1 MATKKKS
8 PAKSTSKK
16 GAKTPVK
23 SDRWK
28 SKKGTKGKKPRKL
41 GGWWLIANIF
51 AFGLVIGTAIV
62 IYFGPTPDRTPPPEP
77 VTPTREV
84 TIYFGSTD
92 GETLRGVERTVDEGI
107 LSNEIAGAVELLL
120 GGPNS
125 IGSKSGSKKLE
136 RTVPTGTR
144 LLGVRVTGSTA
155 VVNLSRELIT
165 GHGGGTSAEMQT
177 VYSIVNTVALG
188 WPEVRDVQLLVEG
201 NRVDTVA
208 GHIDIKQPIRP
219 NRAVNTD

>member
-8 PAKSTSKK
+8 PAKPIKK
-16 GAKTPVK
+16 GAKAPAK

-28 SKKGTKGKKPRKL
+28 SKKSKKKPRKL
-41 GGWWLIANIF
+41 GGWWIIINIF
-51 AFGLVIGTAIV
+51 SFGLIIGTGLV
-62 IYFGPTPDRTPPPEP
+62 IYFGPTPDRTPPPVP

-120 GGPNS
+120 QGP
-125 IGSKSGSKKLE
+125 GSGNRKIE
-136 RTVPTGTR
+136 RTVPAGTR

-155 VVNLSRELIT
+155 VVNLSREL
-165 GHGGGTSAEMQT
+165 
-177 VYSIVNTVALG
+177 V
-188 WPEVRDVQLLVEG
+188 
-201 NRVDTVA
+201 
-208 GHIDIKQPIRP
+208 
-219 NRAVNTD
+219 